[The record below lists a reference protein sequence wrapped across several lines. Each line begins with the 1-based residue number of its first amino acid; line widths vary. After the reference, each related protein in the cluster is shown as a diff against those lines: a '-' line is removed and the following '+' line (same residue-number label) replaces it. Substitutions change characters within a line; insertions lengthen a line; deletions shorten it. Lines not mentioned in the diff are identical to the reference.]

1 MCPQLTL
8 MNCRRQNLPFSR
20 ANDLSSSS
28 SSSSSNKVQ
37 ATVVDYRTGA
47 CGARK
52 TIYR

>member
-8 MNCRRQNLPFSR
+8 MNCKRQNLPFSR

-28 SSSSSNKVQ
+28 SNKVQ
-37 ATVVDYRTGA
+37 ATIVDYRTGA